1 MQSLKSGKDV
11 KAVCVTNRRTMG
23 QEDMIQEQP
32 TEAATPAAVH
42 EAPEATDGSKG
53 SSERIFCL
61 TGSKNDFGKRIN
73 CSSLGRNNDVRTM
86 EVVIL
91 HVISFPGD
99 RKLLISQPRT
109 LTVETRPS
117 RGNGVRRQGEYDSVF
132 TALDGEG
139 GPNVCGTRCCY
150 SWLVNPKTKQC
161 TKPRCHPRC
170 HNKAVCRRPNIC
182 QCRPGFHG
190 HRCEH
195 VNINPTLSTWFE
207 TQPGP
212 ILHSTAA
219 VATVTMAT
227 PVSTTIQPNISTSA
241 SNPDARMTYSLRW
254 QPPSFKE
261 AQSVLLK
268 RVLSNGTGG
277 EKITSVILKYIESER
292 SRLESSSSTGATKLS
307 STKTFHTQRGQYTL
321 VYTAEHAGM
330 VLWGSGWE
338 VWGG

>member
-1 MQSLKSGKDV
+1 MSELWRLSFCMSFLSLAIANSSSVSHQMPPDLIHPPQSRSKPQRHRHHSNSTTIQIDLK
-11 KAVCVTNRRTMG
+11 
-23 QEDMIQEQP
+23 
-32 TEAATPAAVH
+32 
-42 EAPEATDGSKG
+42 
-53 SSERIFCL
+53 
-61 TGSKNDFGKRIN
+61 
-73 CSSLGRNNDVRTM
+73 
-86 EVVIL
+86 
-91 HVISFPGD
+91 
-99 RKLLISQPRT
+99 
-109 LTVETRPS
+109 
-117 RGNGVRRQGEYDSVF
+117 
-132 TALDGEG
+132 

-219 VATVTMAT
+219 VATVTTAT
-227 PVSTTIQPNISTSA
+227 RVSTTIQPNISTSA

-254 QPPSFKE
+254 QPPSLKE

-292 SRLESSSSTGATKLS
+292 NRLESSSSTGATKLS

-321 VYTAEHAGM
+321 VYTAGQSKLAGKI
-330 VLWGSGWE
+330 VKN
-338 VWGG
+338 